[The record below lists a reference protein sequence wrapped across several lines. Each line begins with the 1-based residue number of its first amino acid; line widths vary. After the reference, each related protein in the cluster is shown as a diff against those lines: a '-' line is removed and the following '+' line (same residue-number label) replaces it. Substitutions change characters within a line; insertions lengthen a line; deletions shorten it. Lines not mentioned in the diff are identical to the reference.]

1 MKHYRLYSLSSKLVS
16 IVSAGAIAGS
26 LLAPAARAQAATT
39 ASAKGEAKAR
49 SHDATE
55 PKPSKKTKDE
65 ARKAFEQGQKS
76 FKSGNFA
83 DATASF
89 QKANSI
95 LPTPHAEYWIAMSL
109 AGQESSANE
118 AISALEAFLN
128 NPEKIKVGDQKVAE
142 ATAKLAEL
150 QAKHVGEVELT
161 TNPKGASVSVDGVAQ
176 TGLTPM
182 TLKLLAGKHKLDV
195 SAMDYAPKV
204 VEVEVVAGKPSQA
217 TLTLEPLL
225 PSLPPTAPP
234 TVAANTTPPPVAAA
248 EPSPPVSSPAT
259 TLPKRSLV
267 PAVVTLSLA
276 GAGLVVGGIFG
287 VQALGAKSDF
297 NHNPTAKNADKVER
311 NALISDMAF
320 GVAVTLGLTGV
331 VLLTSPGGD
340 EAAAP
345 EAASAGFQ
353 FTPYVNTQGGGAQAR
368 FTF

>member
-1 MKHYRLYSLSSKLVS
+1 MKRYRLYSLSSKLVS

-26 LLAPAARAQAATT
+26 LLAPAAWAQAATN
-39 ASAKGEAKAR
+39 ASTKGEAKA
-49 SHDATE
+49 SSQDAAK
-55 PKPSKKTKDE
+55 PKPNKKTKDE
-65 ARKAFEQGQKS
+65 ARKAFEEGQKS
-76 FKSGNFA
+76 FKSGNFSEA
-83 DATASF
+83 AASF

-128 NPEKIKVGDQKVAE
+128 NPEKIKVGEQKVAD
-142 ATAKLAEL
+142 ATVKLAQL
-150 QAKHVGEVELT
+150 KAKQVGEVELT
-161 TNPKGASVSVDGVAQ
+161 TDPKGASVSVDGVAQ
-176 TGLTPM
+176 AGLTPM

-225 PSLPPTAPP
+225 PAL
-234 TVAANTTPPPVAAA
+234 PPPVAAKTTPPTVA
-248 EPSPPVSSPAT
+248 PATEPSPVSSPPT
-259 TLPKRSLV
+259 TVPKRSLV

-297 NHNPTAKNADKVER
+297 NDNPTAKNADKVER

-331 VLLTSPGGD
+331 VLLTSPEGD
-340 EAAAP
+340 ETAAP
-345 EAASAGFQ
+345 EAASVSFQ
-353 FTPYVNTQGGGAQAR
+353 FTPYVSTQGGGAQAR